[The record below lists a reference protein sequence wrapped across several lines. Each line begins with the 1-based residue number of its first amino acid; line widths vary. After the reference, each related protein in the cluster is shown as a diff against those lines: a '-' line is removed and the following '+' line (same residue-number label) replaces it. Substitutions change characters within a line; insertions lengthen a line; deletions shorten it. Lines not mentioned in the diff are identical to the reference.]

1 MENRP
6 DVKFINLINNCF
18 GDMRNISNLVADKKF
33 RRQGHTRALLE
44 SSLAHMQ
51 KRGANPIK
59 LTVVEW
65 NSGAVALYDSLGFR
79 IAGETLV
86 EETGGMGDVR

>member
-1 MENRP
+1 
-6 DVKFINLINNCF
+6 
-18 GDMRNISNLVADKKF
+18 
-33 RRQGHTRALLE
+33 
-44 SSLAHMQ
+44 MQ